1 MIGVNQLCGQIYLGK
16 QGENLARK
24 VYFDEPALWKE
35 EYGDGICELL
45 HQRKGDIAPYPVKL
59 EIEGGKWCWKIT
71 SADTAVAGNGKCE
84 LQYLVDNV
92 VVKSMIWSTKVHASL
107 GGDTIDPPE
116 PHEAWVDE
124 VLKAAQ
130 KVESATACL
139 PIIGENQNWWV
150 WDFDTEDYVDS
161 GVSAE
166 GETGPAGPEGQQGKG
181 IRSMGYYDTD
191 MDGNVGIAVFYT
203 DETIGFIWI
212 PGLKG
217 EKGDDGYTPIKGV
230 DYWTEEDKEE
240 IISEIPKG
248 DKWELIDTIVTTED
262 VKNVTVRN
270 EPDGNP
276 YNFKKLLVIIKN
288 VTTGASGN
296 AYVQVQG
303 YQSAWTASYYLLTH
317 TNAMVYLAIEGD
329 LAWVETHSGIGD
341 YSQFHNYGKPLPIPK
356 NTFDALQIK
365 GNGTILT
372 GTTFEIWG
380 VRNDENV

>member
-1 MIGVNQLCGQIYLGK
+1 MIEVNQLCGQIYLGK

-59 EIEGGKWCWKIT
+59 EIEGGKWCWKVT

-130 KVESATACL
+130 KVECATACL

-181 IRSMGYYDTD
+181 IESMAYYDTN
-191 MDGNVGIAVFYT
+191 GSGEVGIYVWYT
-203 DETIGFIWI
+203 DGTTDIIWI

-217 EKGDDGYTPIKGV
+217 EDGYTPVKGI
-230 DYWTEEDKEE
+230 DYWTEEDKAE
-240 IISEIPKG
+240 
-248 DKWELIDTIVTTED
+248 
-262 VKNVTVRN
+262 
-270 EPDGNP
+270 
-276 YNFKKLLVIIKN
+276 
-288 VTTGASGN
+288 
-296 AYVQVQG
+296 
-303 YQSAWTASYYLLTH
+303 
-317 TNAMVYLAIEGD
+317 
-329 LAWVETHSGIGD
+329 
-341 YSQFHNYGKPLPIPK
+341 
-356 NTFDALQIK
+356 IK
-365 GNGTILT
+365 GYVDEAIL
-372 GTTFEIWG
+372 GGAW
-380 VRNDENV
+380 